1 MSRCALLTAALLG
14 LLLGLEAA
22 QSNQVDGCCG
32 FVVPR
37 REWRALASECR
48 QTLQLPARYVI
59 VSHTAGSTC
68 NSPALCEQQARNVQQ
83 FHMRERTWCDVAYN
97 FLIGEDGLVYEG
109 RGWNIKGDHTG
120 SIWNP
125 ISIGITF
132 MGNYME
138 RAPPARALRAAQNL
152 LACGV
157 ARGALSPRYEVK
169 GHRDVQQTL
178 SPGDQLYAIIQTW
191 PRYRGE

>member
-1 MSRCALLTAALLG
+1 MSRHCAMLTCALLALLALGAARAQETAA
-14 LLLGLEAA
+14 
-22 QSNQVDGCCG
+22 CG
-32 FVVPR
+32 SVVPR
-37 REWRALASECR
+37 REWKALASECR
-48 QTLQLPARYVI
+48 DRLKLPVRYVI

-68 NSPALCEQQARNVQQ
+68 ASPALCEQQARNVQYY
-83 FHMRERTWCDVAYN
+83 HMREKGWCDVGYN

-109 RGWNIKGDHTG
+109 RGWNFKGAHSGPT
-120 SIWNP
+120 WNP
-125 ISIGITF
+125 MSIGITF

-138 RAPPARALRAAQNL
+138 RVPPARALRAAQNL

-178 SPGDQLYAIIQTW
+178 SPGDQLYNIIQTW
-191 PRYRGE
+191 PQYRE